1 MLEFPRWKYALILVV
16 VLLSAL
22 YASPNLFQK
31 DPAVQ
36 VTRNRAAAVVDEAL
50 ASRVRSILDE
60 AGITTGTVELEGDQ
74 VLVRLPDA
82 GTQTLA
88 ADALRPALG
97 EDYSAALNLVPT
109 TPAWLEALGARPMSL
124 GLDLQG
130 GVHFMMQVDQQA
142 ALEKRVD
149 AYADAIRVA
158 LRDARIGYTSAER
171 RPDASVLV
179 TIIETHELRELQIPE
194 LASSNF
200 RIRQAGERQAMN
212 AGIPPDHEAR
222 HLAQEFRTRQGIR
235 KAVGQLAGIRA
246 ARAGCDAIAGFHHGD
261 VMALLR
267 QVPRCHNAGHPGAE
281 HEYTL
286 FHVAAEICGYSE

>member
-36 VTRNRAAAVVDEAL
+36 VTKNRTAAVVDEAL
-50 ASRVRSILDE
+50 VSRVRSILDE
-60 AGITTGTVELEGDQ
+60 AGTSASSVELQGDQ

-88 ADALRPALG
+88 ADALRPALV
-97 EDYSAALNLVPT
+97 EAYPAALNRVPT

-142 ALEKRVD
+142 A
-149 AYADAIRVA
+149 
-158 LRDARIGYTSAER
+158 
-171 RPDASVLV
+171 
-179 TIIETHELRELQIPE
+179 
-194 LASSNF
+194 
-200 RIRQAGERQAMN
+200 
-212 AGIPPDHEAR
+212 
-222 HLAQEFRTRQGIR
+222 
-235 KAVGQLAGIRA
+235 
-246 ARAGCDAIAGFHHGD
+246 
-261 VMALLR
+261 
-267 QVPRCHNAGHPGAE
+267 
-281 HEYTL
+281 
-286 FHVAAEICGYSE
+286 